1 MSEIT
6 NLIKNGK
13 ETYSVFLDG
22 CFFCKLN
29 AETIVKNGI
38 KIGKEISKHEIENAQ
53 AENEKLVA
61 FDKCLKLLSVP
72 KTEKQVKD
80 YLFGK
85 GYTKKTVDYCIEKL
99 NEYNY
104 LNDEA
109 FANLYVKSYSLKKGK
124 RLLEFELKSK
134 GVSQEIINNVL
145 ANYESKEED
154 LLFLAE
160 KFIKNKEK
168 NKKTAQKLT
177 AHLFSKGFSL
187 DEINPVVKKLIFD
200 LEEQNE
206 DWDWHFGNW
215 KN

>member
-206 DWDWHFGNW
+206 DWD
-215 KN
+215 